1 MPEQSESF
9 EKMYKAHYKALRNAA
24 ENIIRDPEGAH
35 DIVQEVFLKL
45 WPKRNDLSV
54 ILNQKAYLFRSVIN
68 ASISYLESNKKKVR
82 MGDLKFEA
90 QGSADTDLMRKEL
103 MDKIQIAL
111 DTLPPKCKAI
121 FVLSRFEEMKN
132 KQIAEVLGLSLK
144 TVENQMGI
152 ALKKMKD
159 ELKNYIKKDLLTL
172 FILTGTAALIGL

>member
-1 MPEQSESF
+1 
-9 EKMYKAHYKALRNAA
+9 
-24 ENIIRDPEGAH
+24 
-35 DIVQEVFLKL
+35 
-45 WPKRNDLSV
+45 
-54 ILNQKAYLFRSVIN
+54 
-68 ASISYLESNKKKVR
+68 